1 VEIDFFLGQYH
12 FDGDAVIES
21 IEIAKDGVFEF
32 YLFAVSNRLNDD
44 LSLLAMWPKQ
54 KGGAEEAG

>member
-1 VEIDFFLGQYH
+1 VEIEFFLSQYH
-12 FDGDAVIES
+12 FDGDTVIES

-32 YLFAVSNRLNDD
+32 YLFAVSNRLNHD

-54 KGGAEEAG
+54 